1 MYIEFRLPREG
12 GYTTAKAIA
21 QVEWDIDMWVYK
33 YDILYHKT
41 KIHKYTYRLVLK
53 DDDAYSYFAL
63 TWDPRFPASQNFVFK
78 NPK

>member
-12 GYTTAKAIA
+12 GYTTQQAI
-21 QVEWDIDMWVYK
+21 VRIEFDIDLWVHK
-33 YDILYHKT
+33 YDIPYHKT

-53 DDDAYSYFAL
+53 DDEAYSYFAL
-63 TWDPRFPASQNFVFK
+63 TWDPKYAASRNFAFK

>member
-12 GYTTAKAIA
+12 GYTTQQAI
-21 QVEWDIDMWVYK
+21 VRIEFDIDLWVHK
-33 YDILYHKT
+33 YDIPYHKT

-53 DDDAYSYFAL
+53 DDEAYSYFAL
-63 TWDPRFPASQNFVFK
+63 TWNPKYAPSQNFVFK

>member
-1 MYIEFRLPREG
+1 MYIEFRLPTEG

-21 QVEWDIDMWVYK
+21 QIEWDIDSWVYK

-41 KIHKYTYRLVLK
+41 KIHKYTYRLVLE
-53 DDDAYSYFAL
+53 DDEAYYHFGL
-63 TWDPRFPASQNFVFK
+63 TWNPKYSASTNFVFK